1 MIVVKVI
8 GGLGNQLFQY
18 AFGRN
23 LSIKNKTT
31 LKIDLTDF
39 KKYLP
44 PNVDPKKAKPAIL
57 KFKIKASLA
66 TYSDLEL
73 FDFKPLCFLNFLK
86 KISNRS
92 FYIFASIFKNNYF
105 YEFNY
110 FKFYKINLINKICY
124 YFNGFWQNE
133 KYFLDS
139 RKELIQDIDLKKYS
153 YRHKILLKKISQ
165 SDSVSIHIR
174 RGERIRKIYH
184 KNFPMPRINYYIK
197 AINLIKKKINKPF
210 FFIFSDDILWA
221 KKNLKLKNKYFVDGY
236 SDCEDL
242 ISMKTCK
249 NNIISNSTFSWWA
262 AWLNINCSK
271 IIICPKKWTIIL
283 GKDFSPCPTNWIKI

>member
-23 LSIKNKTT
+23 LSIKNKTA
-31 LKIDLTDF
+31 LKIDLNDF

-57 KFKIKASLA
+57 KFKIKASQVA
-66 TYSDLEL
+66 YSDLEN
-73 FDFKPLCFLNFLK
+73 FDFNFFFFNVLK
-86 KISNRS
+86 KISNRI
-92 FYIFASIFKNNYF
+92 FYFFSSILKNNYF

-110 FKFYKINLINKICY
+110 FKFYKINLTNKISY
-124 YFNGFWQNE
+124 YFNGYWQNE

-139 RKELIQDIDLKKYS
+139 RKEILQDIDLRKYS
-153 YRHKILLKKISQ
+153 SKHQILLKKISLCN
-165 SDSVSIHIR
+165 SVSIHIR
-174 RGERIRKIYH
+174 RGERVKKIYH
-184 KNFPMPRINYYIK
+184 KNFPMPKIDYYIK
-197 AINLIKKKINKPF
+197 AINLIKKKINNPI

-221 KKNLKLKNKYFVDGY
+221 KKNIKLTNKYFVEGY

-262 AWLNINCSK
+262 AWLNINYSK
-271 IIICPKKWTIIL
+271 IIICPKKWTIVS
-283 GKDFSPCPTNWIKI
+283 GKNFNPCPISWIKI